1 MTSEITLEQWRALTA
16 VVEHR
21 GYARAAEA
29 LDKSQST
36 ISYRIERLE
45 ELLGTQVLKIQGRRA
60 VPTKVGEMA
69 LRRARTLLAEAGDI
83 ERAARTLASGV
94 EAEVHIAV
102 DTIFPNQ
109 IVLPAFQQFAAAF
122 PDTRIEMYETVITG
136 FIENLRS
143 GAMQLAITPFVPQ
156 GWLGDHLLDL
166 EFVCVTHPAHPLH
179 RLNRPVTESDLRR
192 HRQLVVRE
200 TDPRRTSGA
209 GWLGSEQRLTVGTL
223 ATSIQALCQG
233 LGFSWMPRLKIAR
246 ELSSDLLKVL
256 PMERGSRRMA
266 SVYLVFADR
275 EDAGPATTGLAKHIR
290 KQVAETCAAAQG
302 DAYTPY

>member
-1 MTSEITLEQWRALTA
+1 
-16 VVEHR
+16 
-21 GYARAAEA
+21 
-29 LDKSQST
+29 
-36 ISYRIERLE
+36 
-45 ELLGTQVLKIQGRRA
+45 

-166 EFVCVTHPAHPLH
+166 EFVCVAHPEHPLH
-179 RLNRPVTESDLRR
+179 KLDRPVTESDLGR
-192 HRQLVVRE
+192 HLQVVVRE
-200 TDPRRTSGA
+200 TDPRRKSGS

-233 LGFSWMPRLKIAR
+233 LGFAWMPELKITR
-246 ELSSDLLKVL
+246 ELASDLLKAL
-256 PMERGSRRMA
+256 PMESGSRRIA
-266 SVYLVFADR
+266 SVYLVFSDR
-275 EDAGPATTGLAKHIR
+275 RGAGPATTALASHVR
-290 KQVAETCAAAQG
+290 EQVELACARASPSR
-302 DAYTPY
+302 Y